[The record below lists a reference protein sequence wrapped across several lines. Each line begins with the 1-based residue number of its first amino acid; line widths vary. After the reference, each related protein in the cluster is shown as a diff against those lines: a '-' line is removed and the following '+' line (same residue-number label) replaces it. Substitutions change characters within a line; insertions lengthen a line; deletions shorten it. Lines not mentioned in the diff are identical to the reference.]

1 MRENNSVLWTI
12 FLVLA
17 IVALILFIL

>member
-1 MRENNSVLWTI
+1 MNDPVDRGL

-17 IVALILFIL
+17 IVAKIIAIATG